1 MTTNSVDS
9 IKSFFDSTKNII
21 YFITLGLVL
30 IIITYGTNISKNQ
43 IMSLFV
49 KIGII
54 MLYLYVFTIIYNSL
68 SPIYNMKG
76 LFIDSSMTSV
86 RSFFLLYC
94 LFELSLILLVF
105 YIFYTIFK

>member
-1 MTTNSVDS
+1 MTINSVDS
-9 IKSFFDSTKNII
+9 IKNFFDSTKNII

-30 IIITYGTNISKNQ
+30 IIVTYGTNISKNQ
-43 IMSLFV
+43 LMSLFV

-54 MLYLYVFTIIYNSL
+54 MLYLYVFTMIYKSL

-76 LFIDSSMTSV
+76 LFIDSSMTRV

-94 LFELSLILLVF
+94 LFELSLILLVI